1 MKLIFPVPPEADGA
15 LLRNFCA
22 GVPSPPSWP
31 ARSSSTAAAS
41 GLVDSPSCEPPGRS
55 RAGHLVRTAC

>member
-15 LLRNFCA
+15 LLRNFLRRCA
-22 GVPSPPSWP
+22 VSTEL
-31 ARSSSTAAAS
+31 ARAVKFHGSGFWTAHP
-41 GLVDSPSCEPPGRS
+41 GEPPGRS

>member
-15 LLRNFCA
+15 LLRNFLRRCA
-22 GVPSPPSWP
+22 VSTEL
-31 ARSSSTAAAS
+31 ARAVKFHGWWTAHP
-41 GLVDSPSCEPPGRS
+41 GEPPGRS